1 MFITVDTLGKRKNT
15 LTIKRNFHFLF
26 FTTIMGFASGLPLAL
41 SSGTLQAWLTVEGV
55 DLRVLGW
62 LSLVGLPYTYKFIWA
77 PIIDRYNLPFKI
89 AARRRGW
96 LVLFTIFM
104 AAILLVFS
112 RLDFQASNVL
122 FYVAILAFCL
132 AFISSSFDVVFDA
145 WRTEILPKKIMGLG
159 AGWSVVGYRVAMIT
173 SGALAL
179 LLADLYF
186 GFSGVY
192 FLFAILFLF
201 LALVASLIPEAP
213 TKNSPKSLREAI
225 REPFKEFFSRKNA
238 LLILITIILY
248 KLGDAFALS
257 LSTAFLIR
265 GAGFSPGEVGAVAKG
280 VGLFAALGG
289 GLIGGWLLSKSNLFL
304 CLVWFGIFQ
313 ALSNLGFLWLSLISP
328 TVTEMAFVIV
338 FENLSGGMGTAAF
351 VALLMALC
359 NQRFTATQFALLS
372 ALSSVGRVFIGPF
385 AGEIAYN
392 FEWPIFFVCSFL
404 VAAPGIILIY
414 FIRHEIKEIF

>member
-1 MFITVDTLGKRKNT
+1 
-15 LTIKRNFHFLF
+15 
-26 FTTIMGFASGLPLAL
+26 
-41 SSGTLQAWLTVEGV
+41 
-55 DLRVLGW
+55 
-62 LSLVGLPYTYKFIWA
+62 
-77 PIIDRYNLPFKI
+77 
-89 AARRRGW
+89 
-96 LVLFTIFM
+96 M

-122 FYVAILAFCL
+122 LYVAILAFCL

-404 VAAPGIILIY
+404 VAVPGIILIY